1 MSKLIPF
8 GLMPGHWGLKGRTR
22 EIARAEY
29 ELEGLPLSLRLAEIN
44 YEPGAVRDRAI
55 LDARLRHGDIS
66 NYDYDKELAKIEL
79 EGTNLEIALVGIEL
93 KHNRL
98 NQQAHDRQVADL
110 KGEPWVAMP
119 DINWDP
125 SDPSKSY
132 FELDYNEHFVT
143 FLRNNNYKGT
153 ADEEVVE
160 RWLNDVCRSVA
171 AELSEEDSS
180 FVSPA
185 PVNRKRQQKKK
196 RSEYS

>member
-1 MSKLIPF
+1 MKF
-8 GLMPGHWGLKGRTR
+8 GAC
-22 EIARAEY
+22 EVVFQSFI
-29 ELEGLPLSLRLAEIN
+29 
-44 YEPGAVRDRAI
+44 GAVVW
-55 LDARLRHGDIS
+55 S
-66 NYDYDKELAKIEL
+66 
-79 EGTNLEIALVGIEL
+79 
-93 KHNRL
+93 
-98 NQQAHDRQVADL
+98 
-110 KGEPWVAMP
+110 
-119 DINWDP
+119 
-125 SDPSKSY
+125 
-132 FELDYNEHFVT
+132 T

>member
-1 MSKLIPF
+1 
-8 GLMPGHWGLKGRTR
+8 
-22 EIARAEY
+22 
-29 ELEGLPLSLRLAEIN
+29 
-44 YEPGAVRDRAI
+44 
-55 LDARLRHGDIS
+55 
-66 NYDYDKELAKIEL
+66 
-79 EGTNLEIALVGIEL
+79 
-93 KHNRL
+93 
-98 NQQAHDRQVADL
+98 
-110 KGEPWVAMP
+110 MP

-132 FELDYNEHFVT
+132 FELAYTEHFVT